1 MADLSTNYLG
11 LSLKNPLVAAS
22 SGISK
27 DLDGVIKLAESGIGA
42 IVLKSL
48 FEEQINF
55 DIHKSLDK
63 NTVDYTETYD
73 YVGNFIK
80 DKTLDDYLTLI
91 EESKKVTDIPIIASI
106 NCISPDHWVK
116 FAEKI
121 ESAGADAI
129 ELNVSILPFDENLS
143 CEVNEKHYFTI
154 LKNVRKHTK
163 LPIALK
169 MSYYSSGLA
178 KLIKRLSWTHDV
190 DGFVLFNRYYC
201 PDIDIDNLSL
211 TTTNIFSDSHE
222 IATSLRWIALMYGK
236 IETDLI
242 ASTGNHTGEDVVKQ
256 ILAGANAVQIASVL
270 YKKGPAEVKNI
281 LASLESWM
289 DKNGHKNI
297 DDFKGRMSSKISG
310 HKAFERVQFMKY
322 YGGME

>member
-1 MADLSTNYLG
+1 MADLSTSYLG
-11 LSLKNPLVAAS
+11 LSLKNPIVAAS

-27 DLDGVIKLAESGIGA
+27 DIEGVKKLADSGVGA

-55 DIHKSLDK
+55 EIHKSLDK

-73 YVGNFIK
+73 YIGNFIK
-80 DKTLDDYLTLI
+80 DKTLDEYLTLI
-91 EESKKVTDIPIIASI
+91 EEAKKQTDIPIIASI
-106 NCISPDHWVK
+106 NCVSPDHWVS

-121 ESAGADAI
+121 ETAGADAI

-143 CEVNEKHYFTI
+143 CEVNEKNYFSI

-201 PDIDIDNLSL
+201 PDINIDDMSL
-211 TTTNIFSDSHE
+211 TTTNIFSNSKE
-222 IATSLRWIALMYGK
+222 IGTSLRWIALMYGK

-256 ILAGANAVQIASVL
+256 ILTGAAAVQVASVL
-270 YKKGPAEVKNI
+270 YKKGPEEVKNI
-281 LASLESWM
+281 LATLESWM
-289 DKNGHKNI
+289 DKNGFKTL
-297 DDFKGRMSSKISG
+297 DDFRGKMSSKTSG